1 MKRAT
6 TQRVVAGGVAVGL
19 VLTGAALANA
29 LWNASTRI
37 SVPSFPV
44 GSVAFGAYPS
54 SSPQAMVSSTG
65 GEAVTVVLPG
75 SRLAELLTPPEEK
88 AEPLIWRFTARGSA
102 LGIAGMDYDVEV
114 REQRFGDDVH
124 DLASGHAQPNTVLGN
139 STMKIYRAGLGG
151 DCSAIPALPDDADG
165 RNIYVFDGDDHVL
178 QEPGAGIPGESTEQ
192 EWCAAVEW
200 NAEED
205 GRYRNSVQVV
215 AVTDNGA
222 RAGAVDDWHSLVGI
236 PPALD
241 MVGTYRSFAE
251 AEGVGENGASVTGR
265 DAWEADL
272 YPDGST
278 EPDVVIALRPT
289 VTNLNPDFSPS
300 P

>member
-6 TQRVVAGGVAVGL
+6 TQRLVAGGVAIGL
-19 VLTGAALANA
+19 VVTGATLANA
-29 LWNASTRI
+29 LWNAATRVG
-37 SVPSFPV
+37 VPSFPV

-54 SSPQAMVSSTG
+54 NSPQAIMSSTG

-75 SRLAELLTPPEEK
+75 SRLAELLTPPEETT
-88 AEPLIWRFTARGSA
+88 EPLIWRFTAQGSA
-102 LGIAGMDYDVEV
+102 LGITGMNYDVEV

-124 DLASGHAQPNTVLGN
+124 DLASGHARPNTVLGK

-165 RNIYVFDGDDHVL
+165 RNVYVFDGDGHVL
-178 QEPGAGIPGESTEQ
+178 QEPGAGIPGESTAQ

-200 NAEED
+200 NAEND
-205 GRYRNSVQVV
+205 GRYRNTAQVV
-215 AVTDNGA
+215 AVGLNGA
-222 RAGAVDDWHSLVGI
+222 QAGAIDDWHAAVGV
-236 PPALD
+236 PPSLD
-241 MVGTYRSFAE
+241 MAGTYRSRAE
-251 AEGVGENGASVTGR
+251 AQGVGENGAPAVGR
-265 DAWEADL
+265 GGWEADL
-272 YPDGST
+272 YPDGSR

>member
-6 TQRVVAGGVAVGL
+6 TQRLVAGGVAVGL
-19 VLTGAALANA
+19 VLTGAAIANA

-54 SSPQAMVSSTG
+54 NAPQALMSSTD

-75 SRLAELLTPPEEK
+75 SRLAEILTPPEDTT
-88 AEPLIWRFTARGSA
+88 EPLIWRFTAQGSA
-102 LGIAGMDYDVEV
+102 LGITGLDYSIEV

-124 DLASGHAQPNTVLGN
+124 DLASGHARPNTVLGK

-151 DCSAIPALPDDADG
+151 DCSSIPALPDDTDG
-165 RNIYVFDGDDHVL
+165 RNIFVYDGDDVVL
-178 QEPGAGIPGESTEQ
+178 HEAGASDPNAPTVQ

-200 NAEED
+200 NAEDD
-205 GRYRNSVQVV
+205 GRYRNSVEVVGVGANGSQV
-215 AVTDNGA
+215 GA
-222 RAGAVDDWHSLVGI
+222 IDDWHAAVGV

-241 MVGTYRSFAE
+241 MAGTYRSLAE
-251 AEGVGENGASVTGR
+251 AHGVGENGTPAAGYAR
-265 DAWEADL
+265 WEADL

-278 EPDVVIALRPT
+278 EPDVVISLHPT